1 MKKKIKK
8 GEMVWAT
15 CENIV
20 ALKWKDK
27 RDVYAI
33 SNAHSPE
40 MVLTTNRHGQEK
52 MKPNIIKDYNE
63 NMSSIDL
70 SDQMSYHSATRKT
83 VRWYKKIGLHVIE
96 MLLTNAHYLFTKYSG
111 AGVKVGVADFK
122 ETLIK
127 NLVGPLKKRTVKRGR
142 FHYLVKIPAMEKKKG
157 PTRQCGVCN
166 QKGKESRYVC
176 AFCVNEKG
184 KNVPL
189 HVDNY
194 FRIYHSRMMLMD
206 QNADNSN
213 GMSIEVSEDS
223 DTDSK

>member
-1 MKKKIKK
+1 M

-63 NMSSIDL
+63 NMSGIDL
-70 SDQMSYHSATRKT
+70 SDQMMSYHSATRKT

-96 MLLTNAHYLFTKYSG
+96 MVLTNAHYLFTKYSG
-111 AGVKVGVADFK
+111 ARVKVGVADLK

-127 NLVGPLKKRTVKRGR
+127 NLVGPLKKRTVKRGP
-142 FHYLVKIPAMEKKKG
+142 FHYLVIIPATEKKKG
-157 PTRQCGVCN
+157 PTPQCGVCN

-176 AFCVNEKG
+176 AFCVNEKE

-189 HVDNY
+189 HVDNC
-194 FRIYHSRMMLMD
+194 FRIYHSRMMSMD

-213 GMSIEVSEDS
+213 DTSIKVSEDS